1 MSSRPA
7 RRARDAYFRTSVG
20 LREGCD
26 AEGRVFDVSRAVR
39 TARAW
44 MKCRLESGQPAL
56 SVMFT
61 RAEVL
66 GHATRANVP
75 PQLARPM
82 KEENHVVTNPAARVA
97 ASGT

>member
-1 MSSRPA
+1 M
-7 RRARDAYFRTSVG
+7 
-20 LREGCD
+20 
-26 AEGRVFDVSRAVR
+26 FDVSRAVR

-44 MKCRLESGQPAL
+44 MKRRLESGQPAL